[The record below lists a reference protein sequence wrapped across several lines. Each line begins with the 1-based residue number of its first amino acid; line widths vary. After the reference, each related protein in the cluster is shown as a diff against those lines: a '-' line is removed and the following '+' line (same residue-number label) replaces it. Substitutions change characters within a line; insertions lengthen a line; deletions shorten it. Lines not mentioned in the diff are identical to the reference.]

1 MKSGLNATYISSSLR
16 EKLEVIPDYLVTTIV
31 AAAGYGKTRAIRF
44 WIENCSSEDDVV
56 LSMTVLRDSLSE
68 FWSAFIACF
77 DKWSDTRSALKALG
91 FPMDDVSRDIMR
103 DILKSLF
110 DELDSKNIYF
120 VIEDLNFISD
130 PLVLNMI
137 MGMIADFDN
146 IHAPYT
152 VRFILAS
159 RNVIFN
165 HAEIIKLGADLNE
178 ITMKDLTLNT
188 EDIMLY
194 SQMGGIELKNEDA
207 AMLQRTT
214 EGWFSVVYLN
224 LSSWQRNHMWLNG
237 SDSIYTIMDEVLF
250 EPLTKRE
257 ADFLVAMSLPDEF
270 TQEEAWRIWQ
280 EDDAR
285 EILSKLSTN
294 NAFITRLPNGKYRYH
309 NMLKKCATV
318 KFNSFPE
325 ERKKQIYLR
334 LAKWYERDKKL
345 PLAELYYYKCGA
357 WDELLEC
364 FLLGQ
369 GRTVIGENV
378 DRFLQWEKECPEAA
392 LLRHPVA
399 PLICMKVLFS
409 FGQFEEMFRVKRLL
423 DDFLSRDDIDIT
435 EAEKNNLLGESE
447 LIMGFTVYN
456 DIHAMSSFHR
466 RASELMTRYALN
478 TDPKGSWTFGS
489 PSVLWMFHRTPG
501 GLDSENEAMFECMPY
516 YYKCTNFHGNGA
528 EYAML
533 SEIYFMRGD
542 LIKAEQNAKLAI
554 ASAKLKGQLSIQI
567 AAVFVLCNILML
579 GKNVSAAR
587 AKIAQL
593 RENVIDEN
601 QFNLVYTMDMV
612 EAWIEALNNSPGDV
626 TLWIIDESI
635 PTQLPRPSLPMLAII
650 RNQVKLSK
658 GDYAGVIAGRIPA
671 EKTCEALHACL
682 CSIYLYLQLAAANE
696 KIGQKNEAISF
707 LKKAIDLAKPDD
719 IMMPFSM
726 FYKAY
731 LTESFEAL
739 SGQEEYAEFIEAAKR
754 LSERSMNAG
763 TSAPITDSDKLRK
776 PVLDDLKEK
785 LTERELMI
793 ARLAAERKTN
803 KEIAKE
809 LYLAEGTVRNQLSNV
824 FNKLDIEGDTR
835 NKRLELEKLFH

>member
-1 MKSGLNATYISSSLR
+1 
-16 EKLEVIPDYLVTTIV
+16 
-31 AAAGYGKTRAIRF
+31 
-44 WIENCSSEDDVV
+44 
-56 LSMTVLRDSLSE
+56 
-68 FWSAFIACF
+68 
-77 DKWSDTRSALKALG
+77 
-91 FPMDDVSRDIMR
+91 MR
-103 DILKSLF
+103 DILKSRF
-110 DELDSKNIYF
+110 DELDSQNIF
-120 VIEDLNFISD
+120 LIIEDLNFISD
-130 PLVLNMI
+130 PLVLDMI
-137 MGMIADFDN
+137 IYMIAGFNN
-146 IHAPYT
+146 IHLGYN

-194 SQMGGIELKNEDA
+194 SKMGGIELKSEDA
-207 AMLQRTT
+207 AMLQKTT

-250 EPLTKRE
+250 KPLSKRE
-257 ADFLVAMSLPDEF
+257 ADFLIAMSLPDEF
-270 TQEEAWRIWQ
+270 SQEEAWRIWQ

-285 EILSKLSTN
+285 EILGKLSTN

-325 ERKKQIYLR
+325 DRKKQIYLR
-334 LAKWYERDKKL
+334 LANWYQRDKKL
-345 PLAELYYYKCGA
+345 TLAEKYYYKCGA

-364 FLLGQ
+364 FLVGQ

-378 DRFLQWEKECPEAA
+378 ERFLQWEKECPEDV
-392 LLRHPVA
+392 LLRHPGA
-399 PLICMKVLFS
+399 LLACMKVLFS

-423 DDFLSRDDIDIT
+423 DNFLSRDDIDIT

-447 LIMGFTVYN
+447 LIMGFTAYN

-478 TDPKGSWTFGS
+478 TDSKGSWTFGS

-516 YYKCTNFHGNGA
+516 YYKCTNYHGNGA

-533 SEIYFMRGD
+533 SEINFVRGD
-542 LIKAEQNAKLAI
+542 LSRAEQNANLAI
-554 ASAKLKGQLSIQI
+554 ASAKIKGQLSIQI
-567 AAVFVLCNILML
+567 AAVFVLSNIMML
-579 GKNVSAAR
+579 KKNVADVR
-587 AKIAQL
+587 EKITKL
-593 RENVIDEN
+593 RESIIEEN
-601 QFNLVYTMDMV
+601 QFNLIYTMDMV
-612 EAWIEALNNSPGDV
+612 EAWIESLNKTPRDV
-626 TLWIIDESI
+626 ALWIIDESI

-650 RNQVKLSK
+650 RNQVKLAK
-658 GDYAGVIAGRIPA
+658 GDYAGVIAGMIPA

-682 CSIYLYLQLAAANE
+682 CSIYLYLQLASANE
-696 KIGQKNEAISF
+696 KTGRKKDAVSY
-707 LKKAIDLAKPDD
+707 LKKAIDLAKPDN
-719 IMMPFSM
+719 IMMPFAIL
-726 FYKAY
+726 YDDY
-731 LTESFEAL
+731 LAGAFERL
-739 SGQEEYAEFIEAAKR
+739 RDQEEYAEFT
-754 LSERSMNAG
+754 
-763 TSAPITDSDKLRK
+763 TSIVTLFEKSIKTEETLPITDSDKLKK
-776 PVLDDLKEK
+776 PAIDELREK
-785 LTERELMI
+785 LSARELMI
-793 ARLAAERKTN
+793 AKLAAARKTN

-809 LYLAEGTVRNQLSNV
+809 LYLAEGTVRNQLSSV

-835 NKRLELEKLFH
+835 NKRMELEKLFH